1 MINIKGIQ
9 GISLIDYPGKVAT
22 TIFTAGCN
30 FRCPFCHNPELIED
44 VRDENTITTDR
55 IFSILSK
62 RRNFIDGVC
71 ITGGEPL
78 INENIIEFIELLKGK
93 TGLDIKIDTNGYTPD
108 ILRKIID
115 RGLVQYIA
123 MDIKTSPQRYYEA
136 AGIDMKS
143 ERIIKSIDIIMASS
157 IPYEFRTTVV
167 PGIVESGDIREICS
181 VISGADKYAL
191 QQYRNGKTLDSRYSD
206 IHPYK
211 PEKIEKMRD
220 IAKQFIENVEIRG
233 I

>member
-9 GISLIDYPGKVAT
+9 GVSLIDYPGKVAT

-44 VRDENTITTDR
+44 VRDENTITTDK
-55 IFSILSK
+55 IFTILSK

-78 INENIIEFIELLKGK
+78 INDNIIEFIKLLKGK

-115 RGLVQYIA
+115 KGLVQYIA
-123 MDIKTSPQRYYEA
+123 MDVKTSPQRYYEA

-143 ERIIKSIDIIMASS
+143 ERIVKSIDIILASS

-167 PGIVESGDIREICS
+167 PGIVESADIREICS
-181 VISGADKYAL
+181 VISGAEKYAL

-206 IHPYK
+206 MHPYK